1 MKTKK
6 DLLKKFNE
14 LELSIEKMSSIRGGD
29 TPPPPGDPNDPAG
42 K

>member
-6 DLLKKFNE
+6 DLLKKFKE
-14 LELSIEKMSSIRGGD
+14 SELSLESMSSIRGGD
-29 TPPPPGDPNDPAG
+29 TPPPPADPGDPGG